1 MAIPSAPIS
10 SISRSAASRPRCT
23 SCCAPRLAKSRG
35 GRAGRTSKVGRS
47 SGWSSNTRI
56 EPTPKAMPSS
66 SATRARSRLIWPA
79 RSVPPVIPTTIRGA
93 RRRPPERS
101 AERSTSE
108 RRSSGSARWTSRT
121 QRKRGSVP
129 AGSTSSRSARSRCCD
144 LRRLTSSCTPEGLT
158 HRRPGVARTVH
169 GTARPRPARDG
180 TKWPRRTPR
189 RRRTAR
195 RFCLRDL
202 RALRRDLLEL
212 GDMSVFRDESGRRG
226 AAVRLAS
233 VVAGVAALAAF
244 VVNWDPASL
253 RSLQQHADQL
263 THVMPEWIR
272 IQPGGDFSVE
282 EDARVLQ
289 AAQHLEVVPTV
300 SNYGPDGFS
309 RGLAQA
315 VLATDA
321 LRKEAARKLARICE
335 ERGYAGVNVDLED
348 LGAQG
353 FQKLALFVEALW
365 SELHPRGFLVTVDV
379 PADPKDV
386 PVERL
391 ASSTDFLVLMA
402 YDEHSADDNP
412 GPIASPE
419 SVARS
424 AGEYLRRA
432 PAEKLVLA
440 IGAYGYDWPLDSDGD
455 AARPAEELSY
465 AQALV
470 LAREN
475 EVPIEWDARARGPFF
490 EYDDEEA
497 HEKHAVRFLDA
508 PAEAAQLQ
516 GVFALRLR
524 GTALWRLGAEDPKL
538 FDLFARPPA
547 PRTFDPEAA
556 RHALDGV
563 IANDPDDVQTE

>member
-1 MAIPSAPIS
+1 
-10 SISRSAASRPRCT
+10 
-23 SCCAPRLAKSRG
+23 
-35 GRAGRTSKVGRS
+35 
-47 SGWSSNTRI
+47 
-56 EPTPKAMPSS
+56 
-66 SATRARSRLIWPA
+66 
-79 RSVPPVIPTTIRGA
+79 
-93 RRRPPERS
+93 
-101 AERSTSE
+101 
-108 RRSSGSARWTSRT
+108 
-121 QRKRGSVP
+121 
-129 AGSTSSRSARSRCCD
+129 
-144 LRRLTSSCTPEGLT
+144 
-158 HRRPGVARTVH
+158 
-169 GTARPRPARDG
+169 
-180 TKWPRRTPR
+180 
-189 RRRTAR
+189 
-195 RFCLRDL
+195 
-202 RALRRDLLEL
+202 
-212 GDMSVFRDESGRRG
+212 MSVFRDESGRRG

-233 VVAGVAALAAF
+233 VVAGVAALAAAGTFLVSVFPAPWTRRGEVLPEPAPAARPAALPRGHPLEGRAREAAYHREEGRLRSLLEQAQAAQRRRRTGSSAAPVLAAF

-272 IQPGGDFSVE
+272 IQPGGEFGVE

-289 AAQHLEVVPTV
+289 AAQRLEVVPTV
-300 SNYGPDGFS
+300 SNYGPGGFS
-309 RGLAQA
+309 ADLAQA

-321 LRKEAARKLARICE
+321 LRRDAARKLARICE
-335 ERGYAGVNVDLED
+335 ERGYAGVNVDLEE

-391 ASSTDFLVLMA
+391 AASSDFLVLMA
-402 YDEHSADDNP
+402 YDEHSADDDP
-412 GPIASPE
+412 GPIATPE

-455 AARPAEELSY
+455 TARPGEELSY

-490 EYDDEEA
+490 EYDDDESR
-497 HEKHAVRFLDA
+497 EKHAVRFLDA
-508 PAEAAQLQ
+508 PAAEAQLEQ
-516 GVFALRLR
+516 VGALHLR

-538 FDLFARPPA
+538 FDLFTRPPA
-547 PRTFDPEAA
+547 PRAFDPAAA
-556 RHALDGV
+556 RLRRSRVNAK
-563 IANDPDDVQTE
+563 